1 MKKISS
7 FLTECLPWF
16 ILGFVTMLCLVF
28 IMTGTKAEDGS
39 ITLDGEPAKIS
50 ESTKEWIE
58 SAEEAYSKIVYASK
72 PVPALLADG
81 STIDVPTIESI
92 DDPAFE
98 TKTGEGGRGSY
109 IYAPTGTFNEFKDY
123 TIGKCWDV
131 DGWYGSQ
138 CVDLHNLFQM
148 NYTKDQRWLD
158 LCGTDAARGIWQCK
172 EVNAGNEYELIYNA
186 SEIKTGDWIITGGGT
201 WGHTCEAAGP
211 YNNGYVAC
219 LGENQGG
226 AACPNGGAATNIVNL
241 SMGTFLG
248 AFRPKTYV
256 EPSPTPPEP
265 VVSVCD
271 RWTLQWGDTLG
282 QVMKTCEGSITWGE
296 AMNSYA
302 RTWVDESTGKTVY
315 EGWITPPGIGLYAG
329 HTIVRK

>member
-1 MKKISS
+1 MEKVKKFFISAIPYLVVAGTALICALF
-7 FLTECLPWF
+7 FLL
-16 ILGFVTMLCLVF
+16 
-28 IMTGTKAEDGS
+28 GTKTEDGTY
-39 ITLDGEPAKIS
+39 TLDGKPAQIS
-50 ESTKEWIE
+50 ESTKEWME
-58 SAEEAYSKIVYASK
+58 SAEEAYSKIVYASR

-92 DDPAFE
+92 DDPVIE
-98 TKTGEGGRGSY
+98 VKTGEGGRGSY
-109 IYAPTGTFNEFKDY
+109 VYAPTGTFNEFKDY

-158 LCGTDAARGIWQCK
+158 LCGTGAARGIWQCK
-172 EVNAGNEYELIYNA
+172 EANAGSEYELIYNA
-186 SEIKTGDWIITGGGT
+186 SEVKTGDWVITGGGT

-248 AFRPKTYV
+248 AFRPKTYI
-256 EPSPTPPEP
+256 EPEPAPTPTPADKVTYSYVP
-265 VVSVCD
+265 GN
-271 RWTLQWGDTLG
+271 TFG
-282 QVMKTCEGSITWGE
+282 QVLLDLGLSDGTNLWGYGGDVE
-296 AMNSYA
+296 YYTKQLVEQDVLDRRGNVLLY
-302 RTWVDESTGKTVY
+302 
-315 EGWITPPGIGLYAG
+315 TPFTL
-329 HTIVRK
+329 TRK